1 MTRRLQFVTLVVAVS
16 LVPAI
21 AGAQDYTGSILP
33 PPPVPTGPPL
43 VVPATHI
50 QPTWVENGNVVL
62 PAGATE
68 GLPIADAAWPVAGV
82 RSGSACRFD
91 GPDGSNGIFPN
102 PSSFQVLMGA
112 YYSSRFGPGIP
123 SFNYVPITLRQAWK
137 LGNSLGANAP
147 TVGGD
152 WEFLTDVTGSAIT
165 SRYGSYFAGASF
177 LLRYNWTESG
187 SFLMP
192 YSQVGAGGVYNDAY
206 RDQTQRAIG
215 EAFEFILHAEVGLKC
230 FIVPNLSLDIEG
242 GFQHLSNGGLASR
255 NAGVNALGGQVGFT
269 YYFGG
274 GS

>member
-1 MTRRLQFVTLVVAVS
+1 MIGRPRCLTPRLCSVAS
-16 LVPAI
+16 LP
-21 AGAQDYTGSILP
+21 D
-33 PPPVPTGPPL
+33 
-43 VVPATHI
+43 
-50 QPTWVENGNVVL
+50 
-62 PAGATE
+62 
-68 GLPIADAAWPVAGV
+68 PI
-82 RSGSACRFD
+82 SKC
-91 GPDGSNGIFPN
+91 
-102 PSSFQVLMGA
+102 
-112 YYSSRFGPGIP
+112 
-123 SFNYVPITLRQAWK
+123 
-137 LGNSLGANAP
+137 
-147 TVGGD
+147 
-152 WEFLTDVTGSAIT
+152 
-165 SRYGSYFAGASF
+165 
-177 LLRYNWTESG
+177 RYNWTESG